1 MERQYTKDNL
11 TDEERGKQRQSL
23 ETKGI
28 LINLRTH
35 LGIEKSKDPATVTPY
50 LQKALN
56 YLDTFW
62 TNLFTYIKD
71 GSYPI
76 DNNAAYPNFLVIQT
90 PSAIYA

>member
-1 MERQYTKDNL
+1 MERQYTKAGL
-11 TDEERGKQRQSL
+11 TDEERGRQRQSL

-35 LGIEKSKDPATVTPY
+35 LGIEKAKDPTTVTPY

-62 TNLFTYIKD
+62 TNIFVYTKD
-71 GSYPI
+71 GCYPI
-76 DNNAAYPNFLVIQT
+76 DNKRAQ
-90 PSAIYA
+90 

>member
-35 LGIEKSKDPATVTPY
+35 LGIEKAKDPATVTPY

-62 TNLFTYIKD
+62 QTSL
-71 GSYPI
+71 PI
-76 DNNAAYPNFLVIQT
+76 
-90 PSAIYA
+90 